1 MVGTKKQE
9 YKLKLA
15 NKLDAI
21 IKDTHQRFLDA
32 GYRKDNDGHTRE
44 LYTKISI
51 EYNLLVDLRDVL
63 KLNILEGRV
72 Y

>member
-32 GYRKDNDGHTRE
+32 GYRKDNNGHSRE
-44 LYTKISI
+44 AYTKISI
-51 EYNLLVDLRDVL
+51 EYNLLVDLRDEL

>member
-21 IKDTHQRFLDA
+21 INDTHQRFLDA
-32 GYRKDNDGHTRE
+32 GYRKDNDGHARE

-51 EYNLLVDLRDVL
+51 EYNLLVDLRDEL

>member
-15 NKLDAI
+15 NKLHAI
-21 IKDTHQRFLDA
+21 ISDTHERFLDA
-32 GYRKDNDGHTRE
+32 GFCKDANDHTRAA
-44 LYTKISI
+44 YNKISI
-51 EYNLLVDLRDVL
+51 EYNLLVDLRDEL